1 MDLRSTMMD
10 PTLFVDPTDFC
21 PGRWLDA
28 ASRNESLERW
38 LMPFSRGTRNCLGQ
52 KFVIR
57 FLTLSALTKL
67 VVQSFNADYFL
78 SLYLSSLALGEIY
91 ITIAILFRRFEFEL
105 FETDARA
112 VVVTRDRFA
121 AGLDKKSKGTR
132 VKLLKEYLE

>member
-1 MDLRSTMMD
+1 M
-10 PTLFVDPTDFC
+10 PFVNPTDFC
-21 PGRWLDA
+21 PDRWLDA
-28 ASRNESLERW
+28 ASRSESLERW

-52 KFVIR
+52 KFVLP
-57 FLTLSALTKL
+57 FLSLSAVASLA
-67 VVQSFNADYFL
+67 VNADYFFL
-78 SLYLSSLALGEIY
+78 SLYLFSLALGETY
-91 ITIAILFRRFEFEL
+91 ITIAITFRRFEFEL